1 MSAVYFLSGIIGL
14 LIMAMPV
21 VAMWFYNRGRE
32 DEREHRPPPSED

>member
-1 MSAVYFLSGIIGL
+1 MVHFLSVIIGL

-21 VAMWFYNRGRE
+21 ACMWFYKRGRE